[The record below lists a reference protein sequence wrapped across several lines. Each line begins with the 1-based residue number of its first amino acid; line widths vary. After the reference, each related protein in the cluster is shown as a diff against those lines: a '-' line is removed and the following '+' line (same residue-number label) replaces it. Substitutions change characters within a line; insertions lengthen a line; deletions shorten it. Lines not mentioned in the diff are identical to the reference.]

1 MKRFN
6 LEIQFLVMIS
16 LLLLLINISIGW
28 MMVRH
33 VKVALKTQ
41 IQERMLDVTNSAASM
56 IDGDKYEKI
65 TATNGNSEE
74 YKHVYTVL
82 STFKANSTLEYVYA
96 LRQLKDGTFIFT
108 IDPALVNAASFGEKA
123 VATNALL
130 NASKGIPSVCN
141 EPYSDDYG
149 TFYSAYSPIRNS
161 NGDIVGFVAA
171 DCDAEWYSTQMNRIG
186 LIILTCIFVSL
197 LVGGGIVF
205 IFTER
210 LRKRFK
216 ELNYEMSELA
226 SDIESFTQKVSGS
239 MMLSQKEIHKDTA
252 SLLELEQRSYDEI
265 NELGNQ
271 IQVMRSDLKE
281 YINKVYSLAF
291 RDPLTGVKSKQ
302 AYVEYELMINRMINE
317 NSIQKFAVAVF
328 DINGL
333 KITNDTLGHNAGDTL
348 IKNASKIICDKFA
361 HSPIFRIGGD
371 EFVAVLKERDYDARE
386 KLMEEFIKEMEE
398 SNRKGGVVVAGG
410 MSEYCQGSDF
420 VIQDVFNRADAFM
433 YEEKQ
438 KLKRGM

>member
-6 LEIQFLVMIS
+6 FEIQFLAAIS
-16 LLLLLINISIGW
+16 LLLLLINVSIGW
-28 MMVRH
+28 MMIRH
-33 VKVALKTQ
+33 ARVALKTQ

-56 IDGDKYEKI
+56 IDGDKYEKV
-65 TATNGNSEE
+65 TATNGDSEE

-82 STFKANSTLEYVYA
+82 STFKSNSTLEYVYA

-108 IDPALVNAASFGEKA
+108 IDPALVNAAIFGEEA
-123 VATNALL
+123 VATDALL
-130 NASKGIPSVCN
+130 KASKGVPAVCD

-161 NGDIVGFVAA
+161 AGDIVGFVVA
-171 DCDAEWYSTQMNRIG
+171 DCDAEWYNSQMNRIG
-186 LIILTCIFVSL
+186 LTILSCIFISL
-197 LVGGGIVF
+197 LIGGGIVF

-216 ELNYEMSELA
+216 ELNNEMHGLA
-226 SDIESFTQKVSGS
+226 SDIEAFTQKVSGS
-239 MMLSQKEIHKDTA
+239 MNLSQQEIHKDTS

-265 NELGNQ
+265 NELGKQ
-271 IQVMRSDLKE
+271 IQVMRNDLKE

-302 AYVEYELMINRMINE
+302 AYVEYENMMNRMIQDNL
-317 NSIQKFAVAVF
+317 IQKFAVAVF

-361 HSPIFRIGGD
+361 HSPVFRIGGD
-371 EFVAVLKERDYDARE
+371 EFVAVLKDRDYDAHE
-386 KLMEEFIKEMEE
+386 KLMEEFVREMED

-410 MSEYCQGSDF
+410 VSEYRQGSDF
-420 VIQDVFNRADAFM
+420 VIQDVFKRADASM
-433 YEEKQ
+433 YKEKE
-438 KLKRGM
+438 KLKRGK